1 VENLEEGL
9 PADSAS
15 DGGATD
21 GMTVSS
27 GSRRAALRT
36 LAVGGGVAVAAS
48 LLRPS
53 QAAADT
59 LDLTRPKLARP
70 ADSQMVT
77 VPHGSAPDTPRPAGA
92 GSVYWKGD
100 VAPVNG
106 ANGDLWYD
114 TSGDTP

>member
-1 VENLEEGL
+1 VESPEEVL

-15 DGGATD
+15 DGGAVE
-21 GMTVSS
+21 GVVVPS

-48 LLRPS
+48 LLRPAH
-53 QAAADT
+53 AAADT

-106 ANGDLWYD
+106 QPGDLWFD
-114 TSGDTP
+114 TTGDV